1 MIIKRKSCLSGI
13 VRSKN
18 IDVNPKDYEQWEKGY
33 TSIQE
38 VMGYLKQEDREF
50 ILAGITPDEWKQAF
64 SEEINNIVMDK
75 V

>member
-1 MIIKRKSCLSGI
+1 MIIKRKSCLSGV

-18 IDVNPKDYEQWEKGY
+18 IDVDPKDYEQWEKGY

-50 ILAGITPDEWKQAF
+50 ILAGITPDEWKRAF
-64 SEEINNIVMDK
+64 ADEINNIVMDK